1 MLRKKLGDA
10 VFFQG
15 LRNYLN
21 DPALTFGYA
30 KTGDMKRV
38 MEATSGL
45 DLTEFFNDW
54 IYGEGYPI
62 YTVRWNQVNS
72 GSINLNLTQTQSYNS
87 VSFFEALVPL
97 RLKGTQGETLDVVLD
112 NTVNNESF
120 WPNVSFTVQ
129 SIQFDPERDLISK
142 NSQILLG

>member
-1 MLRKKLGDA
+1 
-10 VFFQG
+10 
-15 LRNYLN
+15 
-21 DPALTFGYA
+21 
-30 KTGDMKRV
+30 
-38 MEATSGL
+38 
-45 DLTEFFNDW
+45 
-54 IYGEGYPI
+54 
-62 YTVRWNQVNS
+62 
-72 GSINLNLTQTQSYNS
+72 INLNLTQTQSYNS

-142 NSQILLG
+142 NSQILLGMDDLVLDQQFVLYPIPSSDIIHIKKPDALQVESMRVYNALGQ